1 MIKMPKKD
9 SDYTMIP
16 LKKTLRDKLKKMKKD
31 LKKDIMNGKYLK
43 TTILVVNNMSLL
55 HINCTLCTLVI

>member
-16 LKKTLRDKLKKMKKD
+16 LKKTLRDKLKKMKK
-31 LKKDIMNGKYLK
+31 LKNKGEIETYSDVIER
-43 TTILVVNNMSLL
+43 LVK
-55 HINCTLCTLVI
+55 